1 MPRRQAAGRQPRSS
15 PLHLGRRW
23 LLVAAQRLFV
33 AALQAQAHL
42 LRPQRAI
49 DVQATAAASAAA
61 RPISAAASV
70 AAAWEGV
77 TASAAGRLAEPS
89 APRLCQVRRVITGV
103 LSRRALRRNVV
114 LYDKLAAVLLWCG
127 LRAIR
132 RLLC

>member
-1 MPRRQAAGRQPRSS
+1 
-15 PLHLGRRW
+15 
-23 LLVAAQRLFV
+23 
-33 AALQAQAHL
+33 LQAQAHL

-61 RPISAAASV
+61 RPITAAASV

-77 TASAAGRLAEPS
+77 AASAAGYLAEPS
-89 APRLCQVRRVITGV
+89 APRLCQVRRVIAGV